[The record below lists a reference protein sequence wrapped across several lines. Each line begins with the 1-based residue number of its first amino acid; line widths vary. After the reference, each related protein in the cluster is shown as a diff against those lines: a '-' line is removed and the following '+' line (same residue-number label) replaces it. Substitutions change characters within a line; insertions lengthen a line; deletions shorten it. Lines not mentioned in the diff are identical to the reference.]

1 MKIIF
6 LQEPLY
12 LPADFALAI
21 PSLWRSSIISRSNL
35 ATPPN
40 TVSISLPVLNSVSKP
55 RMLSVRAVYVLSSLQ
70 LGKGVLSLLAKSA
83 SFRPGIRC
91 SHSTAWRRW

>member
-6 LQEPLY
+6 LQEPLH

-70 LGKGVLSLLAKSA
+70 LGKGGTFLAGEICIFPARNSLLA
-83 SFRPGIRC
+83 
-91 SHSTAWRRW
+91 